1 MLVIAG
7 DDDADV
13 NERGCSSCMP
23 SQDAVLTGNGS
34 FHNMF
39 DVMKE
44 VWRVLQP
51 GGRYICVSHA
61 APNKRLHHFQR
72 HDLGWTVQHNAVAK
86 NPLDATYDLPP
97 SACYHI
103 YTCTKALP
111 TEVTII
117 DDLEDYD

>member
-1 MLVIAG
+1 M
-7 DDDADV
+7 
-13 NERGCSSCMP
+13 S
-23 SQDAVLTGNGS
+23 
-34 FHNMF
+34 
-39 DVMKE
+39 
-44 VWRVLQP
+44 
-51 GGRYICVSHA
+51 
-61 APNKRLHHFQR
+61 QR

-86 NPLDATYDLPP
+86 NPLVLMLAACIESLLAVSQDATYDLPP